1 MKKLYRS
8 EVKNKRKQTLP
19 VLALYEFMKQVVQ
32 EGEGRGEHLC
42 GGGGGEGQGQEA
54 RGQGRPPPHPTL
66 RNIYLKK
73 QKS

>member
-1 MKKLYRS
+1 MIKKLYRR

-42 GGGGGEGQGQEA
+42 GGRGGEGQGQEA
-54 RGQGRPPPHPTL
+54 RGQGRAPTSSNL
-66 RNIYLKK
+66 
-73 QKS
+73 